1 MRESAMASPRVFIVV
16 IAVLAGIAVTA
27 ILRSFGLPNPF
38 VSGALSGIAAAIL
51 TSVLITRSDL

>member
-1 MRESAMASPRVFIVV
+1 MASPRVFIVV

-51 TSVLITRSDL
+51 TWVLINRSDL